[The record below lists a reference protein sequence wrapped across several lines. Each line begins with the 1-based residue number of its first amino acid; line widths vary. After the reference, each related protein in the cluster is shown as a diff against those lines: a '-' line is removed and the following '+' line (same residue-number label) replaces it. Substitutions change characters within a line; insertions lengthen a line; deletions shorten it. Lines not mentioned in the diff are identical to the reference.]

1 MKSASIVRDPLD
13 VGRLTSAVAS
23 DSNGAVALF
32 LGTVRST
39 NEGRPVTGIEY
50 SAYDEMAEKEM
61 NLILSEAAEKFGI
74 RDLRIEHRVGELAIG
89 EASIGVAAAHPHR
102 TAALEALRY
111 IVEETKARA
120 PIWKLEHYADGTR
133 EWVNA
138 GSPHK

>member
-1 MKSASIVRDPLD
+1 MRSAAIVRHPLD
-13 VGRLTSAVAS
+13 VAGVSGSVSS

-39 NEGRPVTGIEY
+39 NDGRPVTGIEY
-50 SAYDEMAEKEM
+50 TAYDEMAEKEM
-61 NLILSEAAEKFGI
+61 TTILNEAAEKFGVA
-74 RDLRIEHRVGELAIG
+74 DLRIEHRVGELSIG
-89 EASIGVAAAHPHR
+89 DASIAVAVAHPHR
-102 TAALEALRY
+102 KPALDALRY

-138 GSPHK
+138 GSPPK